1 MSEKLLEEIEKRLNA
16 KTIHDL
22 RQVARAVGVPRPADG
37 RKERILEYIL
47 QIAEGK
53 SNPVAPAVRGAHP
66 KSAEYDRHLVADI
79 LRCREINLSE
89 TEAAEEKSVELSVAS
104 GAEFSSAGILEKDG
118 DKWFIRGSCDIAVNP
133 QFAQRYKLREGDCV
147 SGVCTRASEG
157 GMPLLTSIN
166 SVNGVSPD
174 SIAGRA
180 DFERLTPI
188 YPDVRLKTARGADDI
203 TGRMI
208 DLFSPVGKGQRA
220 VVVGRHGTGK
230 TAILKEIVKGIRFN
244 NPEVKIIFAAVDT
257 APEEAAEIRRTFSD
271 CDVFTS
277 PFDAGADAHIRTA
290 RLALEYAKRQA
301 ESLKDV
307 LLVLDDLSGLTRAY
321 NSTGLVS
328 SELSTSA
335 LDSAKK
341 FLAGAKNAA
350 EGGSLTILTA
360 LNPDGVL
367 TDGAAYYGLKDL
379 CNMRVSLS
387 SKLAR
392 SRIFPP
398 IDIEETYTNG
408 DEKLLSSED
417 IERAAA
423 LRGKTYAEV
432 VGILKQS

>member
-66 KSAEYDRHLVADI
+66 KSAEYDRQLVADI
-79 LRCREINLSE
+79 LRCREMNLSDKDS
-89 TEAAEEKSVELSVAS
+89 AEEKPVELSVAS

-118 DKWFIRGSCDIAVNP
+118 DKWFICGSCDIAVNP
-133 QFAQRYKLREGDCV
+133 QFVQGYKLREGDCV
-147 SGVCTRASEG
+147 SGVCTRAEG
-157 GMPLLTSIN
+157 GISVLTSVN

-174 SIAGRA
+174 SIEGRA

-188 YPDVRLKTARGADDI
+188 YPDVRLKIARGGDDI
-203 TGRMI
+203 TGKLI
-208 DLFSPVGKGQRA
+208 DLFAPVGKGQRA
-220 VVVGRHGTGK
+220 AVVGKHGTGK
-230 TAILKEIVKGIRFN
+230 TAILKEIVKGISFN
-244 NPEVKIIFAAVDT
+244 HPEVKIIFAAVDT

-290 RLALEYAKRQA
+290 RLALEYAKRQT

-307 LLVLDDLSGLTRAY
+307 LLVLDDLSKLTRAY

-335 LDSAKK
+335 LDSAKR

-387 SKLAR
+387 SELAR

-398 IDIEETYTNG
+398 IDIEGSYTNG
-408 DEKLLSSED
+408 DEKLLSSEE
-417 IERAAA
+417 IARAAA

>member
-66 KSAEYDRHLVADI
+66 KSAEYDRQLVADI
-79 LRCREINLSE
+79 LRCREMNLSDKDS
-89 TEAAEEKSVELSVAS
+89 AEEKPVELSVAS

-118 DKWFIRGSCDIAVNP
+118 DKWFICGSCDIAVNP
-133 QFAQRYKLREGDCV
+133 QFVQRYKLREGDCV
-147 SGVCTRASEG
+147 SGVCTRAEG
-157 GMPLLTSIN
+157 GISVLTSVN

-174 SIAGRA
+174 SIEGRA

-188 YPDVRLKTARGADDI
+188 YPDVRLKIARGGDEI
-203 TGRMI
+203 TGKLI
-208 DLFSPVGKGQRA
+208 DLFAPVGKGQRA
-220 VVVGRHGTGK
+220 AVVGKHGTGK
-230 TAILKEIVKGIRFN
+230 TAILKEIVKGISFN
-244 NPEVKIIFAAVDT
+244 HPEVKIIFAAVDT

-290 RLALEYAKRQA
+290 RLALEYAKRQT

-307 LLVLDDLSGLTRAY
+307 LLVLDDLSKLTRAY

-335 LDSAKK
+335 LDSAKR

-387 SKLAR
+387 SELAR

-398 IDIEETYTNG
+398 IDIEGSYTNG
-408 DEKLLSSED
+408 DEKLLSSEE
-417 IERAAA
+417 IARAAA